1 MLAHVELQYG
11 YGEAMMRT
19 KIILLLLAVVLVPL
33 LAGCWE
39 FIDPASG
46 VLLDIDEDTGEWYVI
61 GTGIELCGQ
70 GTIRGWGSRFVLT
83 HQGSAYDI
91 INNRFVRVRMAILID
106 LDKGTARG
114 LIVGPGFRTRF
125 NGTGGVVV

>member
-1 MLAHVELQYG
+1 
-11 YGEAMMRT
+11 MRT

-46 VLLDIDEDTGEWYVI
+46 LLLDIDKDTDEWYLI
-61 GTGIELCGQ
+61 GAGIELYGQ
-70 GTIRGWGSRFVLT
+70 GTIRGQGSRFVLI
-83 HQGSAYDI
+83 HQGSAYDLI
-91 INNRFVRVRMAILID
+91 TDRWVRVRMAIYID
-106 LDKGTARG
+106 LNRGTARG
-114 LIVGPGFRTRF
+114 FIVGPGFRTRF